1 MGRAAEVE
9 ELGPTEEVTE
19 EAFDWQEAQRKDEP
33 EVKSYHEQMELAKGT
48 DPLLIQ
54 HEHTIRE
61 LKKPFAL
68 SRVKPRKGHGGA
80 TLHYID
86 ARDVM
91 FRLDEVIGPL
101 NWQDTYKEV
110 MGRIVCTL
118 SLRFPWEDEWV
129 SKSDGAGDTKIE
141 GDKGGISDAFKRA
154 ACRWGVGR
162 YLYYF
167 PKNGN
172 VPSWAD
178 PDGKEWD
185 DNDMAQR
192 I

>member
-9 ELGPTEEVTE
+9 ELGPSEEVTE
-19 EAFDWQEAQRKDEP
+19 AAFDWQEAQRKDEAEVSELRQPALPKIKP
-33 EVKSYHEQMELAKGT
+33 EV
-48 DPLLIQ
+48 I
-54 HEHTIRE
+54 HTMRQ

-68 SRVKPRKGHGGA
+68 SRVKPRKGHGGG

-110 MGRIVCTL
+110 MGRIICTL
-118 SLRFPWEDEWV
+118 SIRFGDEWI
-129 SKSDGAGDTKIE
+129 SKEDGAGDTKIE

-154 ACRWGVGR
+154 AVKWGCGR

-167 PKNGN
+167 PKDGSI
-172 VPSWAD
+172 PSWAD
-178 PDGKEWD
+178 PNSGKWT
-185 DNDMAQR
+185 NDTADR